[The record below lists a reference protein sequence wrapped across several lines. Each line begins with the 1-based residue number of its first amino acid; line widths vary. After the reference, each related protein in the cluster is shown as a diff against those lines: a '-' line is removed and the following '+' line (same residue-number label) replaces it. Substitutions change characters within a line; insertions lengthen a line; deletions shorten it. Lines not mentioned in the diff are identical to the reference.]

1 MLKDPLSTKP
11 THTQTYQSRQ
21 SPFSNIEW
29 LKLQLLFHE
38 YHLPLYKQ
46 ILALSNYWQYH
57 TWKSFVKIE
66 PVLTE
71 VHKSVW
77 YDKEMFIFVCL
88 LWDVSREKWRMCV
101 CNKCLMKRKIIP
113 SQCCLCG
120 WHDNNNNNN
129 DRKTWD
135 QASTKEDIVI
145 IYPHLV

>member
-46 ILALSNYWQYH
+46 LLALSNYWQYH

-88 LWDVSREKWRMCV
+88 YGTFPEKNEGCV
-101 CNKCLMKRKIIP
+101 CVTNVWWKGKLFPLNVAFADDMTTITIIMIGKHGTRQVQRKILLSYIP
-113 SQCCLCG
+113 
-120 WHDNNNNNN
+120 
-129 DRKTWD
+129 
-135 QASTKEDIVI
+135 I
-145 IYPHLV
+145 